1 MFGWFERRLDAFP
14 ADPPTMPPRGLVAFC
29 IHYTKGVWGW
39 LALMAV
45 FTALI
50 AIMEVSLFGF
60 LGNIVNWLSSE
71 SPQTFLA
78 NQSGKLGFIAFIVLV
93 LLPVTVGIHSL
104 IMHQTLLGNYPMRI
118 RWLIH
123 RYLLGQSISYFQ
135 NEFSG
140 RISAKVMQTALS
152 VRETIMKLFDVLNY
166 VIVYFIGT
174 LILAA
179 SADWRLMLPFIGWL
193 LTYIAIL
200 SFFIP
205 KLRRASEAQA
215 DARSLMTGRVV
226 DTYTNIATVKLFSHN
241 QREETHARDAFIGF
255 QTTVHKQMRLI
266 SLVSFGVYASN
277 CLLLFVVGAL
287 GLYLWVNGAVMVGA
301 VAVAIGLVLR
311 LNGMAQWI
319 MWEMSALFENIG
331 IVADGIN
338 SIARPRLIEDKPDA
352 KPLIVTK
359 GDIRFENIGFHYGKG
374 KGVISN
380 LNLNI
385 LPGQKVG
392 IVGRSGAGKSTLV
405 NLLLRFFDVETGR
418 ILIDGQ
424 NIANVSQESLRANIG
439 MVTQDTA
446 LLHRSLR
453 ENIIYG
459 RPDASHDDV
468 IAAVSDAEAADF
480 IDQLRDHSGNTGFDA
495 QVGERGA
502 RLSGG
507 QRQRIAIARVM
518 LKDAPILIL
527 DEATSALD
535 SEAEFAI
542 QENLM
547 RLMEGKT
554 VLAIAHRLST
564 IAAMDRLIIMEKGI
578 IVEDGTHEELLAQ
591 NGIYAKLW
599 SRQTGGVLSLDE
611 EDE

>member
-1 MFGWFERRLDAFP
+1 MFEWFERRLNAFP
-14 ADPPTMPPRGLVAFC
+14 DDLVTMPPRGLIAFC
-29 IHYTKGVWGW
+29 YHYTKGVWKW
-39 LALMAV
+39 LIIMAI

-50 AIMEVSLFGF
+50 AVMEVALFGF
-60 LGNIVNWLSSE
+60 LGNIVDWLTSE
-71 SPQTFLA
+71 NPQTFLT
-78 NQSGKLGFIAFIVLV
+78 NQSGKLVFIAIIVLF
-93 LLPVTVGIHSL
+93 LLPLTVAIHYL
-104 IMHQTLLGNYPMRI
+104 ILHQTLLGNYPMRI
-118 RWLIH
+118 RWLVH

-140 RISAKVMQTALS
+140 RISAKVMQTALA
-152 VRETIMKLFDVLNY
+152 VRETLMKLFDVLNY

-174 LILAA
+174 LFLAA

-193 LTYIAIL
+193 LTYIVIL
-200 SFFIP
+200 SYFIP
-205 KLRRASEAQA
+205 KLERASEAQA

-226 DTYTNIATVKLFSHN
+226 DTYTNITTVKLFSHD
-241 QREETHARDAFIGF
+241 QREENHARDAFLSF
-255 QTTVHKQMRLI
+255 QSTVHKQMRLI
-266 SLVSFGVYASN
+266 SLVSFSVYASN
-277 CLLLFVVGAL
+277 CLLLFSVGVLGIYLWMQGAILVGAIAI
-287 GLYLWVNGAVMVGA
+287 V
-301 VAVAIGLVLR
+301 IGLVLR

-319 MWEMSALFENIG
+319 MWEMTALFENIG
-331 IVADGIN
+331 IVKDGMN
-338 SIARPRLIEDKPDA
+338 SIARPRLIEDKPNA
-352 KPLIVTK
+352 KQLIVTK

-385 LPGQKVG
+385 LPGQKIG
-392 IVGRSGAGKSTLV
+392 IVGKSGAGKSTLV
-405 NLLLRFFDVETGR
+405 NLLLRFFDVEKGQ

-424 NIANVSQESLRANIG
+424 NIANITQESLRANIG

-446 LLHRSLR
+446 LLHRSLH

-459 RPDASHDDV
+459 RPNASNDDM
-468 IAAVSDAEAADF
+468 IAAVKNAEAIDF
-480 IDQLRDHSGNTGFDA
+480 IDQIRDHKGNTGYNA

-564 IAAMDRLIIMEKGI
+564 IAAMDRLIIMEKGK
-578 IVEDGTHEELLAQ
+578 IVEDGTHDELLAL

-599 SRQTGGVLSLDE
+599 SRQTGGVLQLD
-611 EDE
+611 DENE